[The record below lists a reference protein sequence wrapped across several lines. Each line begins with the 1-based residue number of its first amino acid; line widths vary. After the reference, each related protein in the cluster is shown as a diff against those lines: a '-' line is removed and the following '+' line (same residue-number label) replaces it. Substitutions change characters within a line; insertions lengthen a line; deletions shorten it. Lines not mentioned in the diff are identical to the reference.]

1 MSQIRSLVTK
11 VNPGMQ
17 DKTAKIISFV
27 IMEVIGLLASFL
39 IIYGLNGT
47 YVFAIAGA
55 AISILLY
62 ATNGVLGGI
71 SGVASSIGGVVG
83 GIAGFLTMIFS
94 IIEVVP
100 VLGTLVA
107 LLMRV
112 MVYAAFYAIV
122 IGLFIL
128 VPWIVIPVVLG
139 VRKIAE

>member
-17 DKTAKIISFV
+17 DRTAKIVSFI
-27 IMEVIGLLASFL
+27 IMEVLGLLASFL

-47 YVFAIAGA
+47 YALAIAGA

-71 SGVASSIGGVVG
+71 SGVASSIGGIVG

-107 LLMRV
+107 LLMKF
-112 MVYAAFYAIV
+112 MVYAAFYAII

-128 VPWIVIPVVLG
+128 VPWLVIPVVFG
-139 VRKIAE
+139 IRRINR